1 MTNYAPPPTP
11 PPPGYPP
18 PPGMGHPDQLGMPM
32 GKRSNGWSIASLICG
47 ILGCVPFLTG
57 ALAVIFGIIG
67 IRKARDPQV
76 GGKGLS
82 IAGLV
87 LGIVSIVLWALFG
100 AGILALL
107 TGTKEQRNVARQFF
121 NDLAAGNVA
130 AAQASATSNVTP
142 EQLQSAADSLKG
154 YGQLKDIT
162 LLGVEVSAAAGSR
175 TTTEVA
181 GAMTFDGKGVGVRAT
196 LVKEG
201 DAYKV
206 HDFQLD
212 PR

>member
-1 MTNYAPPPTP
+1 MTNYAPSPSP

-18 PPGMGHPDQLGMPM
+18 QGMGYGQPGMPPAR
-32 GKRSNGWSIASLICG
+32 RSNGWGIASLICG

-57 ALAVIFGIIG
+57 ALAVIFGIVG

-87 LGIVSIVLWALFG
+87 LGIVSIILWALFG
-100 AGILALL
+100 TAILALVA
-107 TGTKEQRNVARQFF
+107 GTKEQRNVARQFF

-130 AAQASATSNVTP
+130 AAQANATSNVTSQ
-142 EQLQSAADSLKG
+142 QLQAAADTLKG
-154 YGQLKDIT
+154 YGQLQDIT
-162 LLGVEVSAAAGSR
+162 LLGVEVNAAAGSR

-181 GAMTFDGKGVGVRAT
+181 GALTIGGKGVPVRAT

-201 DAYKV
+201 EVYKV
-206 HDFQLD
+206 NNFEVD